1 MLQTKLK
8 LVVNFLAIQI
18 RELIEIESSNEITIQ
33 VGELITTK
41 SFNEIIQ
48 KNKFCLTFM

>member
-8 LVVNFLAIQI
+8 LVVNFLVIQI